1 MTKKEEKKYF
11 GKEWRKMKAELTS
24 FLKGGEQE
32 DLHRFRIQV
41 KKLRAFLILLDGA
54 AEDPKLIRNF
64 KPIKKIFKRAG
75 EIRNAFI
82 YQELGKTLETG
93 RDEFMNNQLQ
103 LQLKTTKKF
112 KSKKV
117 RFLKELKETRRV
129 LIKKIK
135 PVSDLQIYLFYQNQL
150 HQIATFM
157 ENPEFNDQ
165 LLHEYRKRVK
175 ILLYNF
181 KPAHAALGSGLNE
194 EYLEKVQ
201 IAIGDW
207 HDHILTL
214 NLLSGNNSIIDRTTL
229 QRASSK
235 LRKKIIALTKDFY
248 TQATTTIELPLE
260 QLS

>member
-11 GKEWRKMKAELTS
+11 GKEWRKMKAGLKS
-24 FLKGGEQE
+24 FLKEGEQE

-41 KKLRAFLILLDGA
+41 KKLRAFLILLEEGA
-54 AEDPKLIRNF
+54 ADEHKLKRNF
-64 KPIKKIFKRAG
+64 KPIRKIFRRAG

-82 YQELGKTLETG
+82 NQELGKSLKINQ
-93 RDEFMNNQLQ
+93 DEFMNSQLQ
-103 LQLKTTKKF
+103 LQLKSTKKF

-117 RFLKELKETRRV
+117 RFLKELKETRQV

-135 PVSDLQIYLFYQNQL
+135 PVSDLHIYLFYQDQL
-150 HQIATFM
+150 HQIAAFLA
-157 ENPEFNDQ
+157 NPKFNDQ
-165 LLHEYRKRVK
+165 LHECRKQVK
-175 ILLYNF
+175 LLLYNF

-207 HDHILTL
+207 HDQILIL
-214 NLLSGNNSIIDRTTL
+214 NLLSGYNSIIDKTNL
-229 QRASSK
+229 QKDSSK

-248 TQATTTIELPLE
+248 NQATTTVELPLE